1 MLLKLIFKLIL
12 CFVCISSWLPGKVTS
27 APVVYIHIE
36 ADVNLLRCAYNASVL
51 LGVPIEVD
59 STIHGERIMDQF
71 VWVESMERNDTTY
84 IIITEDDMHRYNAD
98 RIDAV
103 DIGDLV
109 ATVQFMFG
117 GRN

>member
-1 MLLKLIFKLIL
+1 MGQKDQMKKLIFLFIFITSLMSGRLIADP
-12 CFVCISSWLPGKVTS
+12 I
-27 APVVYIHIE
+27 VYVHIE

-59 STIHGERIMDQF
+59 STLHGERIMDQF
-71 VWVESMERNDTTY
+71 VWIESMERNDTTY

-98 RIDAV
+98 RIDVV

-109 ATVQFMFG
+109 EMVRFMF
-117 GRN
+117 R